1 MKLSEL
7 KNKNSGLP
15 EGFTGVKA
23 KWQDVKEPFEIR
35 KAAILQRPALNE
47 AGEVMVYTQ
56 GPNEGK
62 PIPDRQ
68 LVLAILTE
76 SGKELVVRTNSR
88 RLTSLY
94 SGDLDREP
102 DAKNYFDDEI
112 YIVEAPEGW
121 LQFVPFKYKYSN
133 GREGDIADLEEV
145 ED

>member
-1 MKLSEL
+1 MKLSEM
-7 KNKNSGLP
+7 KNKKNGLP
-15 EGFTGVKA
+15 EGFVGTKT
-23 KWQDVKEPFEIR
+23 KWEDVKEPFEIL

-47 AGEVMVYTQ
+47 AGEVVVYSQ

-68 LVLAILTE
+68 LCLEIQTE
-76 SGKELVVRTNSR
+76 SGKELLVRTNSR

-102 DAKNYFDDEI
+102 DARNYFGDDI
-112 YIVEAPEGW
+112 FIVEAPEGW
-121 LQFVPFKYKYSN
+121 LKFVPFKYKYSN

>member
-1 MKLSEL
+1 MKLAEL

-15 EGFTGVKA
+15 EGFTGTKA
-23 KWQDVKEPFEIR
+23 KWQDVKEPFEIK

-47 AGEVMVYTQ
+47 AGEVIVYSQ

-62 PIPDRQ
+62 PIPDRR
-68 LVLAILTE
+68 LVLAIKTE
-76 SGKELVVRTNSR
+76 AGKELVVRTNSR

-112 YIVEAPEGW
+112 FIVEAPEGW
-121 LQFVPFKYKYSN
+121 LKFVPFKYKYSN
-133 GREGDIADLEEV
+133 GREGDIADLEEI

>member
-1 MKLSEL
+1 MKLSEM
-7 KNKNSGLP
+7 KNKKNGLP
-15 EGFTGVKA
+15 EGFVGQST

-35 KAAILQRPALNE
+35 KAAILQRPAKNDD
-47 AGEVMVYTQ
+47 GEIMYYQQ

-68 LVLAILTE
+68 LVLAIMTE
-76 SGKELVVRTNSR
+76 SGKELLVRTNSR

-102 DAKNYFDDEI
+102 DARNYFDDEI
-112 YIVEAPEGW
+112 YLVEAPEGW

>member
-1 MKLSEL
+1 MKLSEM
-7 KNKNSGLP
+7 KNKKNGLP
-15 EGFTGVKA
+15 EGFVGTKT
-23 KWQDVKEPFEIR
+23 KWEDVKEPFQIL

-47 AGEVMVYTQ
+47 AGEVMVYSQ

-68 LVLAILTE
+68 LVLAIMTE
-76 SGKELVVRTNSR
+76 SGKELLVRTNSR

-102 DAKNYFDDEI
+102 DARNYFDDEI
-112 YIVEAPEGW
+112 YLVEAPEGW

-133 GREGDIADLEEV
+133 GREGDIADLEEI